1 MTAFG
6 NMTFGGGLSA
16 ALSNTGNAYAQD
28 VTGWIGKDVDTSRQ
42 LQAVRV
48 TSQTNGFDASGSTS
62 EITIQVRGSNTLPTS
77 AMSGVVIG
85 SLPTFTDVN
94 ALTTKTVWVT
104 ALSTY
109 AYVWV
114 NVFTGVWSAVTNV
127 EYVYTTPAP
136 APAPAPAPTPTPT
149 VTSSDSATI
158 FKKVAANTVVK
169 KACDAGLVMPQGAA
183 VISPFTYRFEILR
196 PTVCVLNFQANFV
209 HRGEK
214 LIPQY
219 LGVVGVGVSVEY
231 RKSATEASV
240 SSAPLKRFDNASSG
254 INIYD
259 RNPAHYGAVA
269 ISTAELLTAGFY
281 ELVVYGSAHT
291 DADSRDGIAAFL
303 VEGGRGLNGLVL
315 TFLPDVEYQS

>member
-127 EYVYTTPAP
+127 EYVYS
-136 APAPAPAPTPTPT
+136 
-149 VTSSDSATI
+149 VISSDTDTI
-158 FKKVAANTVVK
+158 VYPVISGYSVIKKSVDEQTPLPQVAAIIAPLTV
-169 KACDAGLVMPQGAA
+169 
-183 VISPFTYRFEILR
+183 RFELVA
-196 PTVCVLNFQANFV
+196 PTVCTLNFQTNFV
-209 HRGEK
+209 HRGE
-214 LIPQY
+214 LFTPSY
-219 LGVVGVGVSVEY
+219 LGVVGVGVSFEY
-231 RKSATEASV
+231 KYAQTKAGV
-240 SSAPLKRFDNASSG
+240 LAAPLQRFKNASSG
-254 INIYD
+254 MNIYD
-259 RNPAHYGAVA
+259 RNPAHYGSATVV
-269 ISTAELLTAGFY
+269 TAELLQAGFY
-281 ELVVYGSAHT
+281 ELVCYGTAHT
-291 DADSRDGIAAFL
+291 DADSRNGL
-303 VEGGRGLNGLVL
+303 VGMLIEGGRGLNGLVITL
-315 TFLPDVEYQS
+315 APNASFL